1 MIKIPE
7 RIKQI
12 VNTTDYRF
20 DTIGKSDSSVLFLD
34 DKVLKIEKV
43 CEESCHESQIMEWL
57 KGKLPVPEV
66 LCHEKQDGINYLL
79 MSGMPGV
86 MSCDESYMRN
96 PEQLINALAEG
107 LKMLWRV
114 DISDCTYDC
123 GADRRLQTAAYRVKH
138 GLVDMDDAEPDTFGK
153 DGFKNPEDLLNW
165 LIQNKP
171 EEEYVL
177 SHGDYCLPNIFVKDG
192 KISGYVDLG
201 KTGLADRYQD
211 IALCYRSLKHNY
223 EGKYGGGTYEG
234 FDPDL
239 LFHKLGLEPDWN
251 KIKYYILLDE
261 LF

>member
-1 MIKIPE
+1 MIEMPD

-12 VNTTDYRF
+12 ANTTDYEL
-20 DTIGKSDSSVLFLD
+20 DTMGRSDSSVLFLN
-34 DKVLKIEKV
+34 DKVLKIENV
-43 CEESCHESQIMEWL
+43 CEESCHEFQIMKWL

-66 LCHEKQDGINYLL
+66 LCYEKQDGRNYLL
-79 MSGMPGV
+79 MSRMPGV
-86 MSCDESYMRN
+86 MSCDEFYMRN
-96 PEQLINALAEG
+96 PEQLITALAEG
-107 LKMLWRV
+107 LKMLWSV

-123 GADRRLQTAAYRVKH
+123 GVDRKLQMASYYVKN
-138 GLVDMDDAEPDTFGK
+138 GLVDMDNAEQDTFGK
-153 DGFKNPEDLLNW
+153 NGFKDPEDLLNW

-177 SHGDYCLPNIFVKDG
+177 SHGDYCLPNIFLKDG
-192 KISGYVDLG
+192 KISGYIDLG

-223 EGKYGGGTYEG
+223 EGKYGGGMYEG
-234 FDPDL
+234 FEPAL